1 MSLDYVM
8 KSIELGKAGLIDV
21 VSTAPI
27 HKEAI
32 KLAGCKL
39 PGHTE
44 IYQVET
50 QSDYGLTMF
59 HVHNLRVFFVSRHMA
74 LKQPVTMPTKR
85 ECWPAFS
92 RSTMNLPP

>member
-1 MSLDYVM
+1 
-8 KSIELGKAGLIDV
+8 GLIDV

-74 LKQPVTMPTKR
+74 LKAACDYANKARVLACVQQIHH
-85 ECWPAFS
+85 EF
-92 RSTMNLPP
+92 